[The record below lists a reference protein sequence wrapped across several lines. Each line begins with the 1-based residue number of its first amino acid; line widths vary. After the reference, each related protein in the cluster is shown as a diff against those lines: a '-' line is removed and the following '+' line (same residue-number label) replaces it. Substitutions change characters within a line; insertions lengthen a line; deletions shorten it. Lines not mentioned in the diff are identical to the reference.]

1 MFVQGMLPSMAHWTR
16 MPIGD
21 FRMEKI
27 FFGDI
32 ATEMASALFVHP
44 ISPN

>member
-16 MPIGD
+16 TPIGD
-21 FRMEKI
+21 FRME
-27 FFGDI
+27 GGEI
-32 ATEMASALFVHP
+32 AAEMASALFVHP